1 MDYFKQKIKEGEVGS
16 SAMPHKVNPIDFENS
31 EGNLGLANAILEHL
45 SSKLPISRL
54 QRDLTDSTVLRNVGV
69 PLGHML
75 IAYTSTLK
83 GIDKLLLNKASLERD
98 LENNWAV
105 CAEAIQNILRR
116 EHFPNPYE
124 ALKDLTRK
132 NDKIT
137 QASLKEF
144 INGLDITEK
153 VKEELKRITPHNYI
167 GYLPEIN

>member
-1 MDYFKQKIKEGEVGS
+1 MRRGD
-16 SAMPHKVNPIDFENS
+16 
-31 EGNLGLANAILEHL
+31 
-45 SSKLPISRL
+45 SK
-54 QRDLTDSTVLRNVGV
+54 
-69 PLGHML
+69 H
-75 IAYTSTLK
+75 
-83 GIDKLLLNKASLERD
+83 
-98 LENNWAV
+98 
-105 CAEAIQNILRR
+105 LRR